1 MIVVFFNVK
10 NVSKTNHS
18 ELSEYRWQE
27 KPPKRKEYLP
37 AYPGRLGLTREEK
50 SDLLGTMSPERIEKI
65 ENERSMPHPD
75 ECFDIQ

>member
-1 MIVVFFNVK
+1 MNTDGK
-10 NVSKTNHS
+10 KKHQR
-18 ELSEYRWQE
+18 E
-27 KPPKRKEYLP
+27 KEYLP

-75 ECFDIQ
+75 EGFGIQ